1 MLQKSYYVYLITNWN
16 NKVIYVGV
24 TNNLKRRIYEHRN
37 SIHNGF
43 KKKYSVYKLVYFEV
57 CDEIEGALFR
67 EKQIKAGSRFKKE
80 QLVKDNNPDFKDLYD
95 SI

>member
-37 SIHNGF
+37 SIVYGF
-43 KKKYSVYKLVYFEV
+43 TKKYKVYKLVYFEV
-57 CDEIEGALFR
+57 CDEIEGALVR

-80 QLVKDNNPDFKDLYD
+80 QLVKDNNPDFEDLYD